1 MSANEIYCRLD
12 NEGVSKRVARMVKT
26 EMGKMCIRDRYEGNR
41 VEITFRFHDEIA
53 DLLEELHQKQMG
65 QREVLSLIHI

>member
-1 MSANEIYCRLD
+1 LEEITRPMIVELI
-12 NEGVSKRVARMVKT
+12 EKIEV
-26 EMGKMCIRDRYEGNR
+26 YEGNR

-65 QREVLSLIHI
+65 QREVSA